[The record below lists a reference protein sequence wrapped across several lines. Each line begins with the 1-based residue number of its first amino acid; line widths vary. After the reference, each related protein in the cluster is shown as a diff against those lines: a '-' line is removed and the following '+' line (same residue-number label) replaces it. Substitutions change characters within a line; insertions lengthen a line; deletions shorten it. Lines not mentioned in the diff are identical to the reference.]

1 MGSVDAGPEVAGV
14 GGGDTEPRD
23 DQHALIIGTGGE
35 LTIILTL
42 LRIVLMSSFATRSRV
57 LPLVAASAL
66 LLAGCGSSDGASD
79 VGSDRQAVAAFFPLA
94 WVTDRVA
101 GDDWKVTNL
110 TQPGGEPHD
119 LELGITQTADLDEAD
134 VIVFEHDFQPAVDEA
149 IDNVSDAVVVDAAEA
164 VDLLTTD
171 ELHAGDEES
180 TDDHADEG
188 AEDEHGH
195 GASDPH
201 FWHDPLLMADLADAV
216 ADGLAEVDPDGAT
229 TYRGNAEDLR
239 ADLEALD
246 EEFTEGLA
254 ACERDTVVVSHEAF
268 GYLERYGMHFE
279 GIAGLSPD
287 AEPTP
292 AVLAELEDLIADEG
306 ITTVFSERL
315 ASPAMAESLA
325 RDTGVETAVLDPIEG
340 PGEGDDAS
348 DYVALMQQNLAAL
361 QRANGC

>member
-1 MGSVDAGPEVAGV
+1 M
-14 GGGDTEPRD
+14 
-23 DQHALIIGTGGE
+23 
-35 LTIILTL
+35 ILTL
-42 LRIVLMSSFATRSRV
+42 LRIVLMLPLATRSRV

-66 LLAGCGSSDGASD
+66 LLAGCGSSGDDASD
-79 VGSDRQAVAAFFPLA
+79 VGSDRQAVAAFYPLA
-94 WVTDRVA
+94 WVTERVA
-101 GDDWKVTNL
+101 GDGWEVTNL

-119 LELGITQTADLDEAD
+119 LELGIAQTADLDEAE
-134 VIVFEHDFQPAVDEA
+134 VVVFEHEFQPAVDEA

-164 VDLLTTD
+164 VELRTLD
-171 ELHAGDEES
+171 EQHADDEHADEE
-180 TDDHADEG
+180 HADEG
-188 AEDEHGH
+188 AEDDHGDT
-195 GASDPH
+195 DPH
-201 FWHDPLLMADLADAV
+201 FWQDPLLMADLADAMADSLAGV
-216 ADGLAEVDPDGAT
+216 DADGAAA
-229 TYRGNAEDLR
+229 YRSNADDLR

-246 EEFTEGLA
+246 AEFTEGLA
-254 ACERDTVVVSHEAF
+254 GCERDTVVVSHEAF
-268 GYLERYGMHFE
+268 GYLERYGLHFQ

-292 AVLAELEDLIADEG
+292 AVLAELEELIEAEG

-325 RDTGVETAVLDPIEG
+325 SDTGVETAVLDPIEG

>member
-1 MGSVDAGPEVAGV
+1 MLP
-14 GGGDTEPRD
+14 
-23 DQHALIIGTGGE
+23 
-35 LTIILTL
+35 
-42 LRIVLMSSFATRSRV
+42 FATRSRV

-79 VGSDRQAVAAFFPLA
+79 VGSDRQAVAAFYPLA
-94 WVTDRVA
+94 WVTERVA
-101 GDDWKVTNL
+101 GDDWEVTNL

-134 VIVFEHDFQPAVDEA
+134 VVVFEHEFQPAVDEA

-164 VDLLTTD
+164 VALRTS
-171 ELHAGDEES
+171 EEQ
-180 TDDHADEG
+180 HADDEH
-188 AEDEHGH
+188 ASEDEHSEGDGH
-195 GASDPH
+195 DHGDTDPH
-201 FWHDPLLMADLADAV
+201 FWQDPLLMADLAEAV

-229 TYRGNAEDLR
+229 AYRTNAEDLR
-239 ADLEALD
+239 TDLEALD

-254 ACERDTVVVSHEAF
+254 SCERDTVVVSHEAF
-268 GYLERYGMHFE
+268 GYLERYGMHFD

-315 ASPAMAESLA
+315 A
-325 RDTGVETAVLDPIEG
+325 
-340 PGEGDDAS
+340 
-348 DYVALMQQNLAAL
+348 
-361 QRANGC
+361 

>member
-1 MGSVDAGPEVAGV
+1 MLP
-14 GGGDTEPRD
+14 
-23 DQHALIIGTGGE
+23 L
-35 LTIILTL
+35 
-42 LRIVLMSSFATRSRV
+42 ATRSRV

-66 LLAGCGSSDGASD
+66 LLAGCGSSDGGSD
-79 VGSDRQAVAAFFPLA
+79 VGSDRQAVAAFYPLA
-94 WVTDRVA
+94 WVTEQVA
-101 GDDWKVTNL
+101 GDDWEVTNL

-119 LELGITQTADLDEAD
+119 LELGIAQTADLDEAE
-134 VIVFEHDFQPAVDEA
+134 VVVFEHEFQPAVDEA

-164 VDLLTTD
+164 V
-171 ELHAGDEES
+171 ELRTLEEQ
-180 TDDHADEG
+180 HAD
-188 AEDEHGH
+188 DEHAEEEHSEGDGH
-195 GASDPH
+195 DHGDVDPH
-201 FWHDPLLMADLADAV
+201 FWQDPLLMADLADAV
-216 ADGLAEVDPDGAT
+216 ADSLAEVDADGAA
-229 TYRGNAEDLR
+229 TYRSNAEDLR

-246 EEFTEGLA
+246 VEFTEGLA
-254 ACERDTVVVSHEAF
+254 GCERDTVVVSHEAF
-268 GYLERYGMHFE
+268 GYLERYGLHFE

-292 AVLAELEDLIADEG
+292 AVLAELEELIAAEG

-325 RDTGVETAVLDPIEG
+325 SDTGVETAVLDPIEG